1 MTADDS
7 WRDRAACRGH
17 DVELFYSVDEDDIR
31 QALSICSGCEVRTT
45 CYEHA
50 LANGEVF
57 GVWGGTV
64 ETERRRTLRQQR
76 RQSSA
81 SNAA

>member
-1 MTADDS
+1 MTADEG

-17 DVELFYSVDEDDIR
+17 DVELFYSVEEDDIR
-31 QALSICSGCEVRTT
+31 QALSICSGCEVRTA

-50 LANGEVF
+50 LTNGEVF

-76 RQSSA
+76 RHSSA

>member
-1 MTADDS
+1 MTGDES

-17 DVELFYSVDEDDIR
+17 DVELFYSVEEGDVR
-31 QALSICSGCEVRTT
+31 QALSICSGCEVRAA

-64 ETERRRTLRQQR
+64 ETERRRVLRQQQ
-76 RQSSA
+76 RQGNTST
-81 SNAA
+81 AA